1 MISCPN
7 CGQENPEGFRLC
19 GMCGAS
25 LAPETVAREERK
37 VVTVLFCDLVGF
49 TAKAE
54 QLDPEDV
61 RAILGPY
68 HTRVRSELER
78 HGGTVEKFI
87 GDAVMAVF
95 GAPVAHEDDPER
107 AVRAA
112 LAIRDFAVDEG
123 LELRVGI
130 TTGEALVSLDAS
142 PSEGEGMASGDVVN
156 TAARLQSAAPV
167 NGVLVDET
175 TYRATR
181 HVIDFGEAK
190 AFQAKG
196 KSHPVTVWQAL
207 LVRARLGMDL
217 AHEARSDLVGREEEV
232 GVLRDALTRVRRARM
247 SQLVTLVGVPG
258 IGKSR
263 LLYELRQ
270 IIETGSE
277 LITWRQGRCLAY
289 GDGVTLWALGEIVKA
304 EAGIHEQDPPDVAGA
319 KIHRAVEGIV
329 TNPADVGWI
338 ESHLLALVGLAEESE
353 LGGDRRGE
361 AFSAWRHFFE
371 AMAEQ
376 RPLVLVFEDLHWA
389 DESLLDFVDEL
400 VDWVTDV
407 PLLVVGTARPELL
420 ERRPGWGGG
429 KLNATTLALQPLS
442 DEQTAL
448 LLGKLLERP
457 VLAAESQQALL
468 ERAGGNPLYAEQFA
482 ELYLER
488 GSADELPLPET
499 LQGIIAARLD
509 GLPQPEKEL
518 LRDAAVVGKV
528 FWMGALRRND
538 REAGT
543 ILHSLER
550 KGFVRR
556 QRRSAVEGENEL
568 AFAHALVRDVAYGQ
582 IARPDRVEKHRRSAE
597 WIEGLGRPEDHAE
610 LLAHHWRSA
619 LDLARA
625 LGGDEA
631 VLVDRTRLALRN
643 AGDRAF
649 ALNSYAVAAAQ
660 YEEALGL
667 WPGDDEERP
676 NLLFRLGRALYDAY
690 DDRREQA
697 LDEARDALLAAG
709 ESELAAETEAFLA
722 LVSWYQ
728 GHGEAARAHLSR
740 AQELT
745 GDSVSAS
752 GARVL
757 AVSAR
762 NRAIAGE
769 YEDGRTIAET
779 ALEMAEALGL
789 DELRAH
795 ALTTIGMAK
804 NFLGDPSGL
813 QDMERALELA
823 LEIDSPVASS
833 IVNNLA
839 VEAFLAGDLTRAE
852 ALYADALRIAERLGD
867 AEGVRFIGA
876 NLIWVAF
883 MRGRWDEASAGAEDF
898 VAECEAGSPHTNE
911 LGMRLVRGSIRRARG
926 DADGALADHLH
937 AVALARERAAP
948 LDLVAAL
955 LTCAA
960 RHAERGELAE
970 ARALVD
976 EAIPIVRETGVAR
989 GVVELVPF
997 AESLDVRDALREA
1010 MEANPPRRDI
1020 PWRNAALLALRDDLR
1035 DAADIFSAA
1044 GNPTFEAEL
1053 RLYGGERLIE
1063 AGRRREGEAELEKA
1077 LAFYRS
1083 VGATFF
1089 IQRGEQLLAKSA

>member
-1 MISCPN
+1 M
-7 CGQENPEGFRLC
+7 
-19 GMCGAS
+19 
-25 LAPETVAREERK
+25 
-37 VVTVLFCDLVGF
+37 
-49 TAKAE
+49 
-54 QLDPEDV
+54 
-61 RAILGPY
+61 
-68 HTRVRSELER
+68 
-78 HGGTVEKFI
+78 
-87 GDAVMAVF
+87 
-95 GAPVAHEDDPER
+95 
-107 AVRAA
+107 
-112 LAIRDFAVDEG
+112 
-123 LELRVGI
+123 
-130 TTGEALVSLDAS
+130 
-142 PSEGEGMASGDVVN
+142 
-156 TAARLQSAAPV
+156 
-167 NGVLVDET
+167 
-175 TYRATR
+175 
-181 HVIDFGEAK
+181 
-190 AFQAKG
+190 
-196 KSHPVTVWQAL
+196 
-207 LVRARLGMDL
+207 
-217 AHEARSDLVGREEEV
+217 
-232 GVLRDALTRVRRARM
+232 
-247 SQLVTLVGVPG
+247 
-258 IGKSR
+258 
-263 LLYELRQ
+263 
-270 IIETGSE
+270 
-277 LITWRQGRCLAY
+277 
-289 GDGVTLWALGEIVKA
+289 TLWALGEIVKA
-304 EAGIHEQDPPDVAGA
+304 QAGIHEQDPPAEAAA
-319 KIHRAVEGIV
+319 KVRRAVEAAV
-329 TNPADVGWI
+329 ADAADVPWI

-371 AMAEQ
+371 AMAD
-376 RPLVLVFEDLHWA
+376 RRSLVLVFEDLHWA

-429 KLNATTLALQPLS
+429 TLNATTLALQPLS

-448 LLGKLLERP
+448 LLGKLLQRP

-468 ERAGGNPLYAEQFA
+468 ERAGGNPLYAEQYA

-509 GLPQPEKEL
+509 GLPQAEKKL
-518 LRDAAVVGKV
+518 LHDAAVVGKV
-528 FWMGALRRND
+528 FWSGALRRD
-538 REAGT
+538 AQAAGAA
-543 ILHSLER
+543 LHALER

-556 QRRSAVEGENEL
+556 QRRTSVEGETEF

-582 IARPDRVEKHRRSAE
+582 IARPDRVEKHRSTAE

-619 LDLARA
+619 LELARA
-625 LGGDEA
+625 SGGDDA
-631 VLVDRTRLALRN
+631 VLVVRTRLALRN

-649 ALNSYAVAAAQ
+649 ALNSYTVAAAQ
-660 YEEALGL
+660 YEEALRL
-667 WPGDDEERP
+667 WPEDDEERP
-676 NLLFRLGRALYDAY
+676 NLLFRRGRALYNAY

-709 ESELAAETEAFLA
+709 ETELAAETEAFLA
-722 LVSWYQ
+722 LVSWVQ

-740 AQELT
+740 AEELA

-752 GARVL
+752 RARVL

-762 NRAIAGE
+762 MHEIAGE
-769 YEDGRTIAET
+769 HEDGKRIAES
-779 ALEMAEALGL
+779 ALEIAEALGL

-839 VEAFLAGDLTRAE
+839 VEALLAGNLTRTE
-852 ALYADALRIAERLGD
+852 ALYGDALRIAERLGD

-876 NLIWVAF
+876 NRIWNGY
-883 MRGRWDEASAGAEDF
+883 MRGRWDVALQGADAF
-898 VAECEAGSPHTNE
+898 IAECEAGSPHTNE

-937 AVALARERAAP
+937 AVALARETADP
-948 LDLVAAL
+948 LDLVLAL

-960 RHAERGELAE
+960 SHAERGKLDE

-976 EAIPIVRETGVAR
+976 EAIPIIRETGLAR

-997 AESLDVRDALREA
+997 AESLNVRDALREA
-1010 MEANPPRRDI
+1010 MEANPPPRDI
-1020 PWRNAALLALRDDLR
+1020 PWHNAALLALRDELR
-1035 DAADIFSAA
+1035 DAADIFSAT
-1044 GNPTFEAEL
+1044 GNPTFEAGL

-1063 AGRRREGEAELEKA
+1063 SGRRREGEVELEKA

-1089 IQRGEQLLAKSA
+1089 IQRGERLLAKSA